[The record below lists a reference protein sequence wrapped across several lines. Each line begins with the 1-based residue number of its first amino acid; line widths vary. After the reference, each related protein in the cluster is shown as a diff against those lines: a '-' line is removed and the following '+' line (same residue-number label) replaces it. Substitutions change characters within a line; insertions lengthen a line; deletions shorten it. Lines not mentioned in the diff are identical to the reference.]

1 MSSRP
6 STFKRPSNLSIRPPS
21 PSPSSSSTS
30 FQAQPPAL
38 TTPNNPTPS
47 YTPFGAHPHASVH
60 IQTTPNPYSP
70 RKAPLPPSPTYSTYS
85 YASTSTNTKGS
96 SSGVG
101 TSGVEVPPPLP
112 AKNDKRLPGLPGAGS
127 PHRTTTSASLATTAG
142 GGGAKGWNATGVY
155 DNKLVSST
163 LSHLPPLPPLSPTP
177 TNATSA
183 HSHALQ
189 QSHSHSHSNPYSH
202 SHSLHPVA
210 SSSHM
215 SSISPRPSISNPI
228 PSGSASASGSAL
240 GSGSNPSLSTLNPS
254 TNQGVVVFPDGTLLS
269 DHAYHSHAHDS
280 SGKIAENMTLAHSS
294 PSSPW
299 SLLTVHVLPL
309 FAGSALKTPIED
321 LNHLCHSHIVATSQ
335 RYPPQRVVSL
345 LTADL
350 REFVGSGM
358 LTLKAKFETLEEGK
372 VVSRAA
378 EVWNFF
384 WAQVLPY
391 VEGVFIPF
399 TQLRDVSTNSNSTY
413 LATLSSPIA
422 VRHLL
427 LSGFLLHILLPLLPR
442 LIPLITT
449 PISPSATTFPPPT
462 SQELARILQ
471 MSLVLSTQARYS
483 SFFPPTSNAGSTAG
497 AAHRDRDEEVRENVE
512 SLGNSVRWRMKQN
525 ELELHG
531 SAGPGSNANSPA
543 KASPGASGSGG
554 IAVGVGVPKRAS
566 LQRGPSLS
574 QSGRYRRRGWR
585 ASANLGLGLNQY
597 NGAAG
602 GSGMGQTGTG
612 TMSRQNSGDPSI
624 GGNADRDRW
633 GRPRLDEEDED
644 DLATHHEYAE
654 DQGDG
659 QRQQRAP
666 GHGHGHHQSQYQ
678 YDNRDEATPSAML
691 APPRMRRNTDS
702 SNATSRLESYADSL
716 QVPASMMS
724 SATGGGST
732 IRGESLASYGE
743 TPSAS
748 IASATPTAT
757 GLDRI
762 GRAGQ
767 ANRDDGRGN
776 GGPGDLMYG
785 RPVRLG
791 RLRAES
797 EGSERTSG
805 GGGVGGM
812 MAGGNAGKDRD
823 RDRRV

>member
-6 STFKRPSNLSIRPPS
+6 STFKRPTNLSIRP

-30 FQAQPPAL
+30 FQGQQQPAL
-38 TTPNNPTPS
+38 TTPNNPTSS
-47 YTPFGAHPHASVH
+47 YAPFGGPHA
-60 IQTTPNPYSP
+60 IPTGGTPNPYSP

-85 YASTSTNTKGS
+85 YASTSTNTRG

-101 TSGVEVPPPLP
+101 TAGVEVPPPLP
-112 AKNDKRLPGLPGAGS
+112 AKNDKRLPGLPGSGS
-127 PHRTTTSASLATTAG
+127 PHRTNTNASLATTAG
-142 GGGAKGWNATGVY
+142 GGSKGWNATGVY

-163 LSHLPPLPPLSPTP
+163 LSHLPPIPPLSPTP
-177 TNATSA
+177 TNTTSA

-189 QSHSHSHSNPYSH
+189 QSLSHSHSNPYSH
-202 SHSLHPVA
+202 SLHPVT

-215 SSISPRPSISNPI
+215 SSISPRPSISNPV
-228 PSGSASASGSAL
+228 PSSSGGSIQGLASGSGSGLGSNSNLAL
-240 GSGSNPSLSTLNPS
+240 GSNLNSRSNSNQNQSQ
-254 TNQGVVVFPDGTLLS
+254 NQGVVVFPDGTLLS
-269 DHAYHSHAHDS
+269 DHAYSSHAHDS
-280 SGKIAENMTLAHSS
+280 SGKIAEYMTLAHSS

-309 FAGSALKTPIED
+309 FAGSALKTAIED

-358 LTLKAKFETLEEGK
+358 LTLKAKFDTLEEGK

-399 TQLRDVSTNSNSTY
+399 TQLRDVSTNSSSSY

-442 LIPLITT
+442 LIPQITS
-449 PISPSATTFPPPT
+449 PASPSTSTFPPPT
-462 SQELARILQ
+462 SQELAKILQ

-483 SFFPPTSNAGSTAG
+483 SFFPPTSNAGVG
-497 AAHRDRDEEVRENVE
+497 VAHYDRDEEVRENVE
-512 SLGNSVRWRMKQN
+512 SLGNSVRWRLQQN
-525 ELELHG
+525 ELELNG
-531 SAGPGSNANSPA
+531 QAGQGSNANSPI
-543 KASPGASGSGG
+543 KASPGGSGSGL
-554 IAVGVGVPKRAS
+554 IGVGVPKRAS

-585 ASANLGLGLNQY
+585 ASANLGLGLNHY
-597 NGAAG
+597 NGAGGAG
-602 GSGMGQTGTG
+602 MSQFGA
-612 TMSRQNSGDPSI
+612 MSRQNSGDPATS
-624 GGNADRDRW
+624 GNTERDRW
-633 GRPRLDEEDED
+633 GRPRLEEEDED
-644 DLATHHEYAE
+644 ELGIHHEYAE
-654 DQGDG
+654 DQNE
-659 QRQQRAP
+659 RYRHRSRAQQQ
-666 GHGHGHHQSQYQ
+666 HHYQ
-678 YDNRDEATPSAML
+678 DPDEATPPAML

-702 SNATSRLESYADSL
+702 SNATSGLESYADSL

-724 SATGGGST
+724 STTGGGST
-732 IRGESLASYGE
+732 IRGESLASYDE

-757 GLDRI
+757 VVGGTARDGPGL
-762 GRAGQ
+762 GPGHSAGSVY
-767 ANRDDGRGN
+767 GT
-776 GGPGDLMYG
+776 GGGGGGAGDLMYG

-797 EGSERTSG
+797 EGSEKSG
-805 GGGVGGM
+805 GGAAGAVGGETR
-812 MAGGNAGKDRD
+812 KDRD
-823 RDRRV
+823 RRI

>member
-6 STFKRPSNLSIRPPS
+6 STFKRPTNLSIRP

-30 FQAQPPAL
+30 FQGQQPAL
-38 TTPNNPTPS
+38 TTPNNPTSS
-47 YTPFGAHPHASVH
+47 YAPFGH
-60 IQTTPNPYSP
+60 INTATPNPYSP

-85 YASTSTNTKGS
+85 YASTSTNTRG

-101 TSGVEVPPPLP
+101 TAGVEVPPPLP
-112 AKNDKRLPGLPGAGS
+112 AKNDKRLPGLPGSGS
-127 PHRTTTSASLATTAG
+127 PHRTNTSASLATTAG
-142 GGGAKGWNATGVY
+142 GGSKGWNATGVY

-177 TNATSA
+177 SNSTSA

-202 SHSLHPVA
+202 SLHPVT

-228 PSGSASASGSAL
+228 PSASGSGP
-240 GSGSNPSLSTLNPS
+240 GSGSGSGAGSGSYSNLNVSSNSTAHLNPNH
-254 TNQGVVVFPDGTLLS
+254 NQASSGVVVFPDGTLLS
-269 DHAYHSHAHDS
+269 DHAYSSHAHDS
-280 SGKIAENMTLAHSS
+280 SGKIAEHMTLAHSS

-335 RYPPQRVVSL
+335 RYPSQRVVSL

-399 TQLRDVSTNSNSTY
+399 TQLRDVSTNSSSSY
-413 LATLSSPIA
+413 LATLSTPIA

-442 LIPLITT
+442 LVPQITSDS
-449 PISPSATTFPPPT
+449 PSSPSASTFPPPT

-483 SFFPPTSNAGSTAG
+483 SFFPPSGSSAG
-497 AAHRDRDEEVRENVE
+497 AAHRDRDEEVRESVE
-512 SLGNSVRWRMKQN
+512 SLGNSVRWRIQQN
-525 ELELHG
+525 EMELNAHAGLGG
-531 SAGPGSNANSPA
+531 SANSPV
-543 KASPGASGSGG
+543 KASPGVTGSGS
-554 IAVGVGVPKRAS
+554 IGVGLPKRAS

-597 NGAAG
+597 NGAGAG
-602 GSGMGQTGTG
+602 GAGMSQFG
-612 TMSRQNSGDPSI
+612 TMSRQNSGDP
-624 GGNADRDRW
+624 GPTGNAERDRW
-633 GRPRLDEEDED
+633 GRPRLEEEDED
-644 DLATHHEYAE
+644 ELSTHHEYAE
-654 DQGDG
+654 DQGD
-659 QRQQRAP
+659 QQRYRSHAQQ
-666 GHGHGHHQSQYQ
+666 HQQQHQYQ
-678 YDNRDEATPSAML
+678 YEDVDEATSSGML
-691 APPRMRRNTDS
+691 APPRIRRNTDS
-702 SNATSRLESYADSL
+702 SNLNPGLESYTDSL

-724 SATGGGST
+724 STTGGGST
-732 IRGESLASYGE
+732 IRGESLSSYGE
-743 TPSAS
+743 TPSTS
-748 IASATPTAT
+748 VASATPTAT
-757 GLDRI
+757 GV
-762 GRAGQ
+762 G
-767 ANRDDGRGN
+767 GN
-776 GGPGDLMYG
+776 GRNGPGPGLAPRRGPGHGSGAGSEDIMYG

-797 EGSERTSG
+797 EGSDKTGASG
-805 GGGVGGM
+805 GHLRGES
-812 MAGGNAGKDRD
+812 
-823 RDRRV
+823 RRI